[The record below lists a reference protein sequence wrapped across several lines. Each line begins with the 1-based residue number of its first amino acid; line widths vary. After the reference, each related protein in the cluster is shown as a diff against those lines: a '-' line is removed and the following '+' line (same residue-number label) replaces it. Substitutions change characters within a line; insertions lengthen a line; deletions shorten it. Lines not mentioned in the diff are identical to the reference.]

1 MKENVYLTAGDIDLL
16 LKIIQDWTCDLDLS
30 ISENKTLFEE
40 VEDLYNHLC
49 YEKRRMIK
57 IKASLHPE
65 G

>member
-1 MKENVYLTAGDIDLL
+1 MKENVYLSAGDIDLL
-16 LKIIQDWTCDLDLS
+16 LKIIEDWTCDLDLS
-30 ISENKTLFEE
+30 ISENKTILEE

-49 YEKRRMIK
+49 HEKMEMVK

>member
-1 MKENVYLTAGDIDLL
+1 MQENVYLIERDIDLL
-16 LKIIQDWTCDLDLS
+16 LKIIQDWTYDLDLS

-57 IKASLHPE
+57 VKASLHPE